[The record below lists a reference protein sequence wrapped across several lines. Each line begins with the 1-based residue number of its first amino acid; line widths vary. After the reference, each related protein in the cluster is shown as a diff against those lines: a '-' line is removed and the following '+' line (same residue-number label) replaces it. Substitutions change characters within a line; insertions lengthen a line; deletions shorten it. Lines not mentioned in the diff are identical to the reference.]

1 MSCFL
6 SMNYRVHNRSRV
18 TDNRGKETDGRI
30 RAAAGILI
38 VLSGM
43 VIVRLFILMIL
54 NHGFYTQI
62 AAGSQELYEQLYPK
76 RGSIFIQDTRSG
88 EEFPLAINRDLFVV
102 YADTRKIDGDET
114 AEGIAEKIA
123 ATLQYD
129 DEKKLKV
136 YTQLMKKDDP
146 YEPIEQNVTEE
157 TMQALKVQSLPGIGF
172 VRRPYRF
179 YPEGRLGAHVIGFV
193 GKDQDGN
200 DIGRYGV
207 EGYWNSD
214 LAGKAGFFE
223 GSKSAQGGWI
233 PLAGRVFE
241 PAYDGADLVLT
252 IDRTLEFY
260 ACDKL
265 KQKAEEFGA
274 TSAALIL
281 MDPQTGAILANCS
294 VPDFDPNTYNKVD
307 TVDVYNNTA
316 IFTQYEPGSVF
327 KPLTMAAAI
336 NENLV
341 GPQTGFYDKGYADGI
356 CAKPIR
362 NALDKVYQAQTMTGV
377 LENSVNT
384 GMVHVVQQLGKE
396 RFRQYVEKFGFGV
409 KEGIELETETSG
421 TIDSL
426 SLNKGDVVDCYAAT
440 GSFGQ
445 GLTATPLQM
454 VTSFAA
460 LANGGKLMRPYVVSE
475 VRYPDGKVT
484 RTKSKVINEVISPR
498 ASALI
503 SGMLVSVVDNGHAKS
518 AGVKGYYIAGKTGTA
533 QIAGPG
539 GYTDETNHT
548 FVGFGPVDNPK
559 FVGVIKFEKPRRA
572 FADSTAAPLFG
583 DIAKFTLKYYGIPP
597 TRDGYKSE

>member
-1 MSCFL
+1 
-6 SMNYRVHNRSRV
+6 MNYRLHSKSRIAGGQS
-18 TDNRGKETDGRI
+18 RPGDGRI
-30 RAAAGILI
+30 RAAGI
-38 VLSGM
+38 VLFLLGSL
-43 VIVRLFILMIL
+43 IIIRLFLLMIL
-54 NHGFYTQI
+54 NHSFYTQI

-102 YADTRKIDGDET
+102 YADTRKIDDEKV
-114 AEGIAEKIA
+114 AEDIVEKLA
-123 ATLQYD
+123 ATFQYD

-136 YTQLMKKDDP
+136 YTQLLKKDDP

-157 TMQALKVQSLPGIGF
+157 VVESIKAQGLPGVGF

-179 YPEGRLGAHVIGFV
+179 YPEGRLGAHLVGFV
-193 GKDQDGN
+193 GKDEDGN

-207 EGYWNSD
+207 EGYWNND

-223 GSKSAQGGWI
+223 GAKSAGGGWI

-252 IDRTLEFY
+252 VDRTLQFY

-265 KQKAEEFGA
+265 RQKAEEYGA

-281 MDPQTGAILANCS
+281 MDPQTGAILATCS

-307 TVDVYNNTA
+307 SGEVYNNTA
-316 IFTQYEPGSVF
+316 IFTPYEPGSVF
-327 KPLTMAAAI
+327 KPLTMAAAL

-341 GPQTGFYDKGYADGI
+341 GPQSPFYDKGYADGI
-356 CAKPIR
+356 CTKPIR
-362 NALDKVYQAQTMTGV
+362 NALDKTYQTQTMTGV
-377 LENSVNT
+377 LENSINT
-384 GMVHVVQQLGKE
+384 GMVYVAQQLGKE
-396 RFRQYVEKFGFGV
+396 RFRHYVEEFGFGV
-409 KEGIELETETSG
+409 KEGIELETESAG

-426 SLNKGDVVDCYAAT
+426 SLNKGDAVDCYAAT

-445 GLTATPLQM
+445 GLTVTPLQM

-460 LANGGKLMRPYVVSE
+460 LANGGKLMRPFVVSE
-475 VRYPDGKVT
+475 VRYSDGKVT
-484 RTKSKVINEVISPR
+484 RTNPKVIDEVISPR

-539 GYTDETNHT
+539 GYSEETNHT

-559 FVGVIKFEKPRRA
+559 FVGLVKFEKPRRA

-583 DIAKFTLKYYGIPP
+583 DIAQFTLKYYGIPP